1 MKKLTFVLPLFLLAV
16 ACNPKKDPVRGNY
29 NRDAGGNIVGAFSTS
44 NSCPQSV
51 SGIGTIFESAQPAQI
66 TLDAV
71 SGNFE
76 SRVKALLSATTKADE
91 VGQISGLATDQTGV
105 RFQGIVKLDANGVVI
120 GASSK
125 MLMKVYDSFVL
136 NSQLDPN
143 GTKYEPITIEFL
155 PTSGSQIQGQFNLQT
170 GEGAVSFRDSYG
182 EVRFEG
188 RMDAQTFSGVVKFQ
202 NTRNI
207 NSGSAASGTL
217 GQFYVARC
225 GLIQ

>member
-1 MKKLTFVLPLFLLAV
+1 MKKLFILLPSFLLV
-16 ACNPKKDPVRGNY
+16 IACNPKKEAVRGNF
-29 NRDAGGNIVGAFSTS
+29 NRDAGGSIAGALAVT
-44 NSCPQSV
+44 NSCPQGV
-51 SGIGTIFESAQPAQI
+51 SGIGTIFDDGQMTQVS
-66 TLDAV
+66 LDSV

-76 SRVKALLSATTKADE
+76 TRVKALLSATTSSDE

-105 RFQGIVKLDANGVVI
+105 RFQGIVKLDAKGLVI
-120 GASSK
+120 GAQSK
-125 MLMKVYDSFVL
+125 MLIKIYDSYVL

-143 GTKYEPITIEFL
+143 GTKYEPIAIEFI

-170 GEGAVSFRDSYG
+170 GEGSVSFRDSYG

-188 RMDAQTFSGVVKFQ
+188 RMNAQTFSGVVKFQ

-207 NSGSAASGTL
+207 NGGTAASGTL

>member
-1 MKKLTFVLPLFLLAV
+1 MKKLFLLVPSLFLV
-16 ACNPKKDPVRGNY
+16 IACNPKKTAVRGNF
-29 NRDAGGNIVGAFSTS
+29 NRDAGGSIVGTFSGT
-44 NSCPQSV
+44 NTCPQGV
-51 SGIGTIFESAQPAQI
+51 SGIGTIFDDGQMTQVS
-66 TLDAV
+66 LDSV

-76 SRVKALLSATTKADE
+76 SRVKALLSATTSPDE
-91 VGQISGLATDQTGV
+91 VGQISGSATDQTGV
-105 RFQGIVKLDANGVVI
+105 RFQGLVKLDAKGVVI
-120 GASSK
+120 GSQSK
-125 MLMKVYDSFVL
+125 MLIKIYDSFVL
-136 NSQLDPN
+136 SSQLDPN
-143 GTKYEPITIEFL
+143 GTKYEPIAIEFL

-170 GEGAVSFRDSYG
+170 GEGSVSFRDSYG

-207 NSGSAASGTL
+207 NGGSAASGTL